1 MDNAAWHKTEEIIMP
16 DNMISWFLPPYS
28 PELNPV
34 EILWKHIR
42 ANYFN
47 NRTFESLDE
56 VEKQLVIALVNVYN
70 SKSEMSKLTLYSWMN

>member
-1 MDNAAWHKTEEIIMP
+1 MQYYMNEMFRHFNQYRIILCMDNAAWHKAEEINMP

-42 ANYFN
+42 ANYLITEHLN
-47 NRTFESLDE
+47 
-56 VEKQLVIALVNVYN
+56 
-70 SKSEMSKLTLYSWMN
+70 SWMR

>member
-1 MDNAAWHKTEEIIMP
+1 MDNAAWHKAEEINMP

-42 ANYFN
+42 ANYLITEHLN
-47 NRTFESLDE
+47 
-56 VEKQLVIALVNVYN
+56 
-70 SKSEMSKLTLYSWMN
+70 SWMR